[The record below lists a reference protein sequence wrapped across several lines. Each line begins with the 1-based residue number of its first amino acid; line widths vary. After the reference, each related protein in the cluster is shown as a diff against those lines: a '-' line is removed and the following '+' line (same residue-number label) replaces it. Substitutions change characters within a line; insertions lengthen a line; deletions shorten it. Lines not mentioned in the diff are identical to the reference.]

1 MVWVKAFNEAA
12 FNEAASN
19 EGRPVGSAVESD
31 VGQTVMQKDVAC
43 KVKVVCVAVE
53 IVVD

>member
-1 MVWVKAFNEAA
+1 MVGVKA

-19 EGRPVGSAVESD
+19 EGRTVGSAVESD
-31 VGQTVMQKDVAC
+31 VGQTVMQKGVAC